1 MTNILVGTTSWTEKT
16 LLDSKRFYPSN
27 ATTSAARLRYYA
39 TQFRI
44 VEVDSSY
51 YGLPAERNSLL
62 WAERTPEGFVFD
74 VKAFRLFTQHQT
86 PLPALPKDI
95 LEALGTPK
103 RRISITPTSR
113 MRPERSSGGV
123 SA

>member
-51 YGLPAERNSLL
+51 Y
-62 WAERTPEGFVFD
+62 
-74 VKAFRLFTQHQT
+74 FRWQHVGST
-86 PLPALPKDI
+86 VRCA
-95 LEALGTPK
+95 
-103 RRISITPTSR
+103 
-113 MRPERSSGGV
+113 SGSARAGV
-123 SA
+123 

>member
-62 WAERTPEGFVFD
+62 WAERTPEGFF
-74 VKAFRLFTQHQT
+74 L
-86 PLPALPKDI
+86 
-95 LEALGTPK
+95 
-103 RRISITPTSR
+103 TSR
-113 MRPERSSGGV
+113 HFVSLPNTRRPFLYCPKTS
-123 SA
+123 

>member
-51 YGLPAERNSLL
+51 YGATL
-62 WAERTPEGFVFD
+62 
-74 VKAFRLFTQHQT
+74 
-86 PLPALPKDI
+86 
-95 LEALGTPK
+95 
-103 RRISITPTSR
+103 
-113 MRPERSSGGV
+113 
-123 SA
+123 

>member
-51 YGLPAERNSLL
+51 YGLI
-62 WAERTPEGFVFD
+62 GYV
-74 VKAFRLFTQHQT
+74 VKGSQ
-86 PLPALPKDI
+86 K
-95 LEALGTPK
+95 
-103 RRISITPTSR
+103 
-113 MRPERSSGGV
+113 
-123 SA
+123 SASDQIAAAHVLDPV